1 MNYTQLVAVSIAY
14 TDRYDLEV
22 ANNVDN
28 YILLVEARVNR
39 LLKTRK
45 QSARIYTATQDNLE
59 YYSLPPDWSG
69 MRDIQM
75 NSLSPNVEHS
85 VQPMSYLEPE
95 SFNTKRGQPYDGC
108 LYYTVIANQL
118 QVYPIQEAG
127 KTIEMVYYQNVPNLN
142 SIDSTN
148 WMSVDQPDIYVA
160 GMTAE
165 IELFAKNY
173 EAADGW
179 TGRMKL
185 AVDELDSADGI
196 ERWSGSMLTTR
207 IG

>member
-1 MNYTQLVAVSIAY
+1 MNYTELVATSIAY
-14 TDRYDLEV
+14 ADRYDLEV
-22 ANNVDN
+22 TDNVDTF
-28 YILLVEARVNR
+28 IILVEARVNR

-45 QSARIYTATQDNLE
+45 QSARTYTSTQANVE
-59 YYSLPPDWSG
+59 YYSLPPDWAG

-85 VQPMSYLEPE
+85 VTAMSYLEPE
-95 SFNTKRGQPYDGC
+95 SFNTQRGNPYGGRMF
-108 LYYTVIANQL
+108 YTIIADQI
-118 QVYPIQEAG
+118 QIYPIQEAG
-127 KTIEMVYYQNVPNLN
+127 KTIEMVYYQDVPNLN
-142 SIDSTN
+142 ATDNTN
-148 WMSVDQPDIYVA
+148 WMSNDQPDIYVS

-173 EAADGW
+173 EAADSW
-179 TGRMKL
+179 FDRMKL
-185 AVDELDSADGI
+185 AVTELDSADGI